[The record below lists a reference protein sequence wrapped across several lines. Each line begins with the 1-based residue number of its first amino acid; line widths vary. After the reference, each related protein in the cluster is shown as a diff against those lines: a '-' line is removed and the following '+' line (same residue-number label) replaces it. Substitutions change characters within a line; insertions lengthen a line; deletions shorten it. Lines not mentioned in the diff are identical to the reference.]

1 MSSAYYEDLKSL
13 ARKLRE
19 QHAITTKTLNLTAV
33 KKIYRAE
40 GIAIDMWKL
49 SSRIRA
55 VYMCDDNDPS
65 VLLNETL
72 PKEPRLFALVHE
84 LKHHFRDRGIL
95 EGGQIPCGD
104 YNANRDIE
112 IGAEVFAAEFIFP
125 EAEFIGVAQQ
135 LNLFSKS
142 PISPE
147 DVVRLKRTANA
158 PVSYQFLRKRFE
170 FFKMVPKGQF
180 AKVQFTKLEEQM
192 FGVPIYKQE
201 WFRQLRAR
209 RAMKSR
215 AS

>member
-1 MSSAYYEDLKSL
+1 MSSAYYDDLKSL
-13 ARKLRE
+13 ARQLRE
-19 QHAITTKTLNLTAV
+19 QNGITTKALNLTAV
-33 KKIYRAE
+33 KGIYRGQ
-40 GIAIDMWKL
+40 GIAIDTWKL
-49 SSRIRA
+49 SPRIRA

-84 LKHHFRDRGIL
+84 LKHHFRDREIL
-95 EGGQIPCGD
+95 KGAQIPCGD

-125 EAEFIGVAQQ
+125 EAEFIGVAKQ

-142 PISPE
+142 LTAE
-147 DVVRLKRTANA
+147 DVVRLKRTADA
-158 PVSYQFLRKRFE
+158 PVSYKFLRKRLE
-170 FFKMVPKGQF
+170 FFKLVPKGHF

-192 FGVPIYKQE
+192 FGLPIYKQE
-201 WFRQLRAR
+201 WFRQQRAR
-209 RAMKSR
+209 RAMKPQ